1 MATMEDEEMEKKV
14 QEYLQRKGLRLAEV
28 TVQGD
33 RSRVPTSAP
42 RTCWPGSLDLLPQ
55 LVGGL

>member
-1 MATMEDEEMEKKV
+1 MAAMEDEEMEKKV

-42 RTCWPGSLDLLPQ
+42 PHMLAR
-55 LVGGL
+55 

>member
-1 MATMEDEEMEKKV
+1 MAAMEDEEMEKKV

-28 TVQGD
+28 AVKGD

-42 RTCWPGSLDLLPQ
+42 PHMLAR
-55 LVGGL
+55 